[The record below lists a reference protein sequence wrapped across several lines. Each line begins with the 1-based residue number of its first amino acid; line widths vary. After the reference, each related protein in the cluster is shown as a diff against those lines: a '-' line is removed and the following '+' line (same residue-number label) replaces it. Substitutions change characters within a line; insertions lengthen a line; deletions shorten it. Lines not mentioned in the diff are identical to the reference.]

1 MPQNSTEYFMTS
13 IHSQKVLTM
22 LNDRLLAAYEKYYG
36 DLQVGKMSPEDFI
49 TTYGCIEDRVTGNL
63 KVGVMVPKEYTS
75 TISTNSTKAARSS
88 KSSNDSQNVA

>member
-36 DLQVGKMSPEDFI
+36 DLQVGKMSPEVILLMLGYAVAAPNLRNYGFQTRQGLVLFI
-49 TTYGCIEDRVTGNL
+49 YAI
-63 KVGVMVPKEYTS
+63 
-75 TISTNSTKAARSS
+75 A
-88 KSSNDSQNVA
+88 